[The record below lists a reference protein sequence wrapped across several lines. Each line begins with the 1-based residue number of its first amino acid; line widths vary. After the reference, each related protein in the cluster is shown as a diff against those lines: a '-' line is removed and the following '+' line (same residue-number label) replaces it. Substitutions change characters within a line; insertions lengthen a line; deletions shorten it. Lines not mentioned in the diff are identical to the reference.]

1 MFPSEMVVLMAMAAT
16 RRSVTGSTGCPK
28 DVSYEHVAYL
38 YNSLVRRGYLRETN
52 PGGYQLT
59 VKGRLAVLELLHHN
73 EARVK
78 ELEKALQNLGIDT
91 GEWTGKTG
99 KKEVRR
105 NRDGLSQLGIT

>member
-16 RRSVTGSTGCPK
+16 RRSVSGSTGCPK
-28 DVSYEHVAYL
+28 DVSYEHVVYL

-73 EARVK
+73 ETRVK
-78 ELEKALQNLGIDT
+78 ELEKALQNLGIET
-91 GEWTGKTG
+91 GEGT
-99 KKEVRR
+99 
-105 NRDGLSQLGIT
+105 DGAEKAAIG